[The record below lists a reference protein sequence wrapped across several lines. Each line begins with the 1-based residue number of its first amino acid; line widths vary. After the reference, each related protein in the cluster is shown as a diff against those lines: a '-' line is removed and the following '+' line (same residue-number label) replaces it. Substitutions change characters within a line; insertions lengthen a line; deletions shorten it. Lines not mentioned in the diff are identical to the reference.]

1 MKELW
6 RRALHNSVEEVE
18 LEESLNSRAQ
28 ASIRKVVNSL
38 PQDAPSLRWR
48 SSLNERLLSLE
59 PIKRKLTTAAIAFRT
74 LAGATLVCA
83 LGVGFVLLQHRPNT
97 GPTSKMADGKA
108 LAAALISEHRDS
120 VESSEIA
127 GPGVSVEDP
136 DGANAM
142 ADSNPDSDP
151 DAL

>member
-6 RRALHNSVEEVE
+6 RKALHDSVEEVE

-28 ASIRKVVNSL
+28 ESIRRVVSSL
-38 PQDAPSLRWR
+38 PKDAPSLRWR
-48 SSLNERLLSLE
+48 SSLNERLFSLE
-59 PIKRKLTTAAIAFRT
+59 PVKKKLTLAAIAFRT
-74 LAGATLVCA
+74 FAGATLVCA
-83 LGVGFVLLQHRPNT
+83 LGVGFVLLQHRTSANPN
-97 GPTSKMADGKA
+97 MRVADGKA

-127 GPGVSVEDP
+127 GPGVGVGDT

-142 ADSNPDSDP
+142 ADSNPDSNP